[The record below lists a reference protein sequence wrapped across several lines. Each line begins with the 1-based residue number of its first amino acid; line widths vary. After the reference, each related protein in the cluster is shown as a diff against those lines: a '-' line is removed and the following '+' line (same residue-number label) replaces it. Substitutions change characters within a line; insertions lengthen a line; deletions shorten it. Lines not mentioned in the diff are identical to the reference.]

1 LGYDQ
6 SEYFMKRFVLL
17 ILALTVGEIC
27 AASLP
32 PIQTVFIIMFENR
45 NWSSVLGNTNA
56 PYINSLLP
64 MASYCQQYYTPPG
77 NHPSEANYLWLEAG
91 TNFGIFND
99 NPPAVNSQNTTNHF
113 TTLLN
118 NAGISWKTYQEGIN
132 GVQLPLYIDPAN
144 SYDPKHNP
152 FLFFD
157 DVTGTND
164 PNNAYGMAHERPFTE
179 LADDLASNTVAS
191 YNFLVPNLCDDGH
204 DCPLSQAD
212 WWLSQQ
218 VPMILASAAYANN
231 GAIFIC
237 WDEGNN
243 NGDGPLG
250 MIVLSRL
257 ADVVWGIPSSRT
269 TPIAISEIMW
279 KPAPRTDGKNLEF
292 LELYNSNPWFQDISG
307 YQADLRG
314 HELHVPGRTRRFPA
328 ALFLVMAAMPSRS
341 PLKRLWHHQCDGA
354 IRGSLKHSETL
365 QLLDEQSNVLL
376 TVPYTDDVYPWPVAT
391 DGTGHSLVLANPTYG
406 EGDPRA
412 WDISDVAGGSPGQMD
427 AFTPSPLAQRG
438 HQ

>member
-257 ADVVWGIPSSRT
+257 ARGGGYHNNIYYTHSST
-269 TPIAISEIMW
+269 
-279 KPAPRTDGKNLEF
+279 
-292 LELYNSNPWFQDISG
+292 
-307 YQADLRG
+307 
-314 HELHVPGRTRRFPA
+314 
-328 ALFLVMAAMPSRS
+328 
-341 PLKRLWHHQCDGA
+341 
-354 IRGSLKHSETL
+354 
-365 QLLDEQSNVLL
+365 LL
-376 TVPYTDDVYPWPVAT
+376 TFEEIFNVTPLLGGAANAT
-391 DGTGHSLVLANPTYG
+391 DL
-406 EGDPRA
+406 
-412 WDISDVAGGSPGQMD
+412 SDLFGVAQQIGNLTTGGSGNSFTNFQFTVTGLLPGQTYEVQCSTD
-427 AFTPSPLAQRG
+427 LVTWIPVSTNVCLGNSIIFNDTTVTSYSQRFYRLM
-438 HQ
+438 QQQ

>member
-179 LADDLASNTVAS
+179 LADDLASNTVAN

-257 ADVVWGIPSSRT
+257 ARGGGYHNNIYYTHSST
-269 TPIAISEIMW
+269 
-279 KPAPRTDGKNLEF
+279 
-292 LELYNSNPWFQDISG
+292 
-307 YQADLRG
+307 
-314 HELHVPGRTRRFPA
+314 
-328 ALFLVMAAMPSRS
+328 
-341 PLKRLWHHQCDGA
+341 
-354 IRGSLKHSETL
+354 
-365 QLLDEQSNVLL
+365 LL
-376 TVPYTDDVYPWPVAT
+376 TFEEIFNVTPLLGGAANAT
-391 DGTGHSLVLANPTYG
+391 DL
-406 EGDPRA
+406 
-412 WDISDVAGGSPGQMD
+412 SDLFGVAQQIGNLTTGGSGNSFTNFQFTVTGLLPGQTYEVQCSTD
-427 AFTPSPLAQRG
+427 LVTWIPVSTNVCLGNSIIFNDTTVTSYSQRFYRLM
-438 HQ
+438 QQQ